1 VGIND
6 QMRRGIDRIIAID
19 PDTGTITRAEKQD
32 NERGQMV
39 PTGNKTTH
47 TVECRVSYQS
57 GGVWPGKASD
67 LGLTIDTTPYVLAA
81 HDADIEKDDVLE
93 WRGKRYTVGIVSRPQ
108 LGGAATC
115 TQAPL
120 VEVK

>member
-1 VGIND
+1 MSTNG

-19 PDTGTITRAEKQD
+19 SDTGTITRAEKQD
-32 NERGQMV
+32 NGRGQMI
-39 PTGNKTTH
+39 PTGNKTDH
-47 TVECRVSYQS
+47 TVTCRVSYQS
-57 GGVWPGKASD
+57 GGVWPGKTSE

-108 LGGAATC
+108 LGGGATC